1 MALNNHPHIYT
12 LYQVAT
18 YWLYHL
24 LKGLLGVVDPNIWK
38 PLDHRKMPFFA
49 EDFTNWHCQTH
60 KIETKSNEDVEM
72 KTPNQDVEKF
82 RNWNCDPPKKKKKS
96 PSIDWIFES
105 FAMLMDP
112 ASCKIT
118 KLISCWA
125 FTTGLAIWALGFR
138 VSIGIK
144 TRESWLISTLKAKQI
159 DDLQFYSQSYY
170 K

>member
-1 MALNNHPHIYT
+1 M
-12 LYQVAT
+12 AT
-18 YWLYHL
+18 YWVCHL

-38 PLDHRKMPFFA
+38 PLDHRKTPFFA
-49 EDFTNWHCQTH
+49 EDFTNWLCQTH

-72 KTPNQDVEKF
+72 KTPNQDLEKIQKLKL
-82 RNWNCDPPKKKKKS
+82 RPPLQNKKKT

-138 VSIGIK
+138 VWIGIK

>member
-1 MALNNHPHIYT
+1 MAFNNHPHIYT

-49 EDFTNWHCQTH
+49 EDFHQLTLPNTQNRNQVKRRCRN
-60 KIETKSNEDVEM
+60 ENTKSRCR
-72 KTPNQDVEKF
+72 KIQKLKL
-82 RNWNCDPPKKKKKS
+82 RPPKKTKT

-125 FTTGLAIWALGFR
+125 FTTGLAIWTFGFR

-144 TRESWLISTLKAKQI
+144 TRQSWLISTLRAKKNI
-159 DDLQFYSQSYY
+159 MF
-170 K
+170 